1 MAYAPY
7 LGAGLVALIVLLL
20 RTASVT
26 RQRHGR
32 RQLVRGRARW
42 YDVPK
47 TTLSTPGY
55 AVLALFGAVALVAI
69 AALVWLALFSLGY
82 LLSQESAPTLVVAG
96 LGFTVALWWGPGSGR
111 MREMVRGLTTRTSR
125 TEFGGWFVVAMSLL
139 GSAVLLGL
147 LLSAGANWSP
157 ALTAPWQ

>member
-1 MAYAPY
+1 M
-7 LGAGLVALIVLLL
+7 
-20 RTASVT
+20 T

-32 RQLVRGRARW
+32 RRLVRGRARW

-55 AVLALFGAVALVAI
+55 AVLALFGAMALVAI

-82 LLSQESAPTLVVAG
+82 LLSQPVAPTLVLAG

-111 MREMVRGLTTRTSR
+111 LREMTRG
-125 TEFGGWFVVAMSLL
+125 W
-139 GSAVLLGL
+139 
-147 LLSAGANWSP
+147 
-157 ALTAPWQ
+157 